1 MKLYLKMKIMSLAA
15 EARIIRTEEKKW
27 PGEHAVR
34 NGLHQHRIRDVRSEA
49 RHALLAYGFLRG
61 RDYRRLERKAARA
74 PDWERVQSWP
84 KSSAPPRRQTCRSW
98 RNALPS
104 GGTLP
109 CRRPDVAGAARR
121 RSGSSWLRVIPN

>member
-74 PDWERVQSWP
+74 PDWERVQ
-84 KSSAPPRRQTCRSW
+84 KLAEKF
-98 RNALPS
+98 
-104 GGTLP
+104 
-109 CRRPDVAGAARR
+109 GAASKTDLPVVAQRFAQWR
-121 RSGSSWLRVIPN
+121 DAAMPPA